1 MKRYNLKEKLTQNS
15 VCHDYPNSSKILQ
28 ISNQR
33 VVDLNRAK
41 AKHTIHA
48 TTHPKSNGGAC
59 VCMYVPALGRKN
71 NREVSNTHFKLAP
84 GFGSQTSL
92 IAKEH

>member
-59 VCMYVPALGRKN
+59 VCMYGPTGSWGQNTGDLALLCN
-71 NREVSNTHFKLAP
+71 AVF
-84 GFGSQTSL
+84 L
-92 IAKEH
+92 IL